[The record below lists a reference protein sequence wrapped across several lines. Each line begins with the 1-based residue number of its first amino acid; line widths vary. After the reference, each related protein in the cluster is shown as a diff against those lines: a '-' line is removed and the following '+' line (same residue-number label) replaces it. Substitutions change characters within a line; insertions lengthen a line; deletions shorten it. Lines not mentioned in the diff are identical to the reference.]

1 MTIIENHGPSISD
14 ADVSKLEQRLGAA
27 LPEQYRQFLLEFNG
41 GSPTPDTVD
50 IEGLPG
56 TSTDVQIFFGIG
68 RSVESSDLDWN
79 LTTLAERLEEGL
91 LPIAA
96 DSGGN
101 VFCLALRGRRRGNI
115 LYCDLQSV
123 FSDLEATPELFPV
136 ASNFD
141 AFLTKIRPFS

>member
-1 MTIIENHGPSISD
+1 MTIIKNHGPSISD
-14 ADVSKLEQRLGAA
+14 ADISKLEQRLGAV

-50 IEGLPG
+50 VEGLLG

-123 FSDLEATPELFPV
+123 FGDLEATPELFPV

-141 AFLTKIRPFS
+141 AFLTKIRRFS